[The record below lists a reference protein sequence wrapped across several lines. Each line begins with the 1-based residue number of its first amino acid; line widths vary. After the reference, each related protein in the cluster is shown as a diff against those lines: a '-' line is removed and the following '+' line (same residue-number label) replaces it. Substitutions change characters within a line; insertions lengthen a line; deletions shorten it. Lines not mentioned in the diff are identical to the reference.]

1 MSAIRAVCGRPCGHR
16 GLPALA
22 AGQCAPADRLRDVS
36 EASPQLENAVD
47 RAGRFLTLAS
57 LVSVLLCS
65 IAVAMSARQYV
76 RRHLDAVALL
86 KTLGATRGFTLSVSL
101 LQLVMVA
108 LLASVAGIDHRVS
121 RAGMAAARG
130 T

>member
-1 MSAIRAVCGRPCGHR
+1 MLTPLETLGLIAAVFY
-16 GLPALA
+16 LLA
-22 AGQCAPADRLRDVS
+22 ASSV
-36 EASPQLENAVD
+36 
-47 RAGRFLTLAS
+47 AS

-101 LQLVMVA
+101 LQLIIVA
-108 LLASVAGIDHRVS
+108 LLASVVGSVIGS
-121 RAGMAAARG
+121 AASL
-130 T
+130 